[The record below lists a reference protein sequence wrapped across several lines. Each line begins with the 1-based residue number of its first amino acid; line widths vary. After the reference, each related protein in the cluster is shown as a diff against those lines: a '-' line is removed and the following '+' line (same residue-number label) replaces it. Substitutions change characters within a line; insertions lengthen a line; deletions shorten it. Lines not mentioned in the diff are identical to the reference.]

1 MSEYKVI
8 FKTVGLIS
16 LLGLIF
22 AVSLSIVFESSYPI
36 IEKNK
41 SDFKKKLLDQI
52 LLGVDY
58 NNNILENFIEI
69 EPNELLKNKHPS
81 KAYFAKK
88 DSQLKAVLIE
98 SIAPDGYSGEILI
111 LTAIDENAEIIGS
124 RIIDHKE
131 TPGLGDYIDQKKSDW
146 ILNFNQMSLEKTT
159 DQNWRVKKDQG
170 TFDYKAGA
178 TITPRAVIKSV
189 KNTLTFFN
197 NHRDLF
203 ND

>member
-22 AVSLSIVFESSYPI
+22 AISLSIVFENSYPI

-58 NNNILENFIEI
+58 NNNILESFIEI

-81 KAYFAKK
+81 KAYIAKK
-88 DSQLKAVLIE
+88 RWS
-98 SIAPDGYSGEILI
+98 
-111 LTAIDENAEIIGS
+111 T
-124 RIIDHKE
+124 
-131 TPGLGDYIDQKKSDW
+131 KS
-146 ILNFNQMSLEKTT
+146 SS
-159 DQNWRVKKDQG
+159 
-170 TFDYKAGA
+170 Y
-178 TITPRAVIKSV
+178 
-189 KNTLTFFN
+189 
-197 NHRDLF
+197 
-203 ND
+203 